1 MYVKNIAAVI
11 CAIALLTTA
20 TLAFSSE
27 SLNNPDYIE
36 VSIEEIQSVSGEDNC
51 VLTLTPSN
59 YSVVTDLDSP
69 AQLKEFLAKNGII
82 VYRNDNGSSTTVLDR
97 YFDLAAQDST
107 EPSSS
112 MMSNSSIGPGKDI
125 ATIYYLDRNNTIST
139 HTINVGYDDTQD
151 YDALIDE
158 TVAQIMSKDINR
170 NDQALRPMASDE
182 EGEYL
187 GSKSYTYTRPP
198 KGKLVADYEFYTVQ
212 NYDKEDYY
220 LVFCDINGIPGAV
233 LHDDNYQYE
242 SKYEGEEMTVELV
255 PITTSVT
262 LDDYGPSRTITSGS
276 ETYEVSVGVS
286 LDNISFGHSKSY
298 TRNIYDT
305 EISTQCTSTDA
316 IWELALEKDAQ
327 KDNCRFEPAATFVC
341 SYNKSSVKLNLY
353 AGYTLDSRLTAQEE
367 ISLDRTIT
375 CTSSDVS

>member
-1 MYVKNIAAVI
+1 MLKNIAAVI

-305 EISTQCTSTDA
+305 DISTQCTSTDA

>member
-1 MYVKNIAAVI
+1 MLKNIAAVI

-69 AQLKEFLAKNGII
+69 ALLKEFLAKNGII

-158 TVAQIMSKDINR
+158 TVAQIMSKDINQ
-170 NDQALRPMASDE
+170 NDQSLRPMASDE

-198 KGKLVADYEFYTVQ
+198 KVKLVADYEFYTVQ

-255 PITTSVT
+255 PVTTSVT
-262 LDDYGPSRTITSGS
+262 LDDYGPSRTITSDS

-316 IWELALEKDAQ
+316 IWELALKKDAQ

-353 AGYTLDSRLTAQEE
+353 AGYTLDSLLTAQEE

>member
-1 MYVKNIAAVI
+1 MLKNIAAVI

-69 AQLKEFLAKNGII
+69 ALLKEFLAKNGII

-158 TVAQIMSKDINR
+158 TVAQIMSKDINQ
-170 NDQALRPMASDE
+170 NDQSLRPMASDE

-220 LVFCDINGIPGAV
+220 LVFCDINGIPWAV

-255 PITTSVT
+255 PVTTSVT
-262 LDDYGPSRTITSGS
+262 LDDYGPSRTITSGT

-353 AGYTLDSRLTAQEE
+353 AGYTLDSLLTAQEE

>member
-1 MYVKNIAAVI
+1 MLKNIAAVI

-255 PITTSVT
+255 PVTTSVT
-262 LDDYGPSRTITSGS
+262 LDDYGPSRTITSGT

>member
-1 MYVKNIAAVI
+1 MLKNIAAVI

-69 AQLKEFLAKNGII
+69 ALLKEFLAKNGII

-158 TVAQIMSKDINR
+158 TVAQIMSKDINQ
-170 NDQALRPMASDE
+170 NDQSLRPMASDE

-316 IWELALEKDAQ
+316 IWELALKKDAQ

>member
-1 MYVKNIAAVI
+1 MLKNIAAVI

-69 AQLKEFLAKNGII
+69 ALLKEFLAKNGII

-158 TVAQIMSKDINR
+158 TVAQIMSKDINQ
-170 NDQALRPMASDE
+170 NDQSLRPMASDE

-255 PITTSVT
+255 PVTTSVT
-262 LDDYGPSRTITSGS
+262 LDDYGPSRTITSDS

-316 IWELALEKDAQ
+316 IWELALKKDAQ

>member
-1 MYVKNIAAVI
+1 M
-11 CAIALLTTA
+11 
-20 TLAFSSE
+20 
-27 SLNNPDYIE
+27 
-36 VSIEEIQSVSGEDNC
+36 IQSVSGEDNC

-69 AQLKEFLAKNGII
+69 ALLKEFLAKNGII

-255 PITTSVT
+255 PVTTSVT
-262 LDDYGPSRTITSGS
+262 LDDYGPSRTITSDS

>member
-1 MYVKNIAAVI
+1 MLKNIAAVI

-69 AQLKEFLAKNGII
+69 ALLKEFLAKNGII

-255 PITTSVT
+255 PVTTSVT
-262 LDDYGPSRTITSGS
+262 LDDYGPSRTITSDSG
-276 ETYEVSVGVS
+276 TYEVSVGVS

>member
-1 MYVKNIAAVI
+1 M
-11 CAIALLTTA
+11 
-20 TLAFSSE
+20 
-27 SLNNPDYIE
+27 
-36 VSIEEIQSVSGEDNC
+36 
-51 VLTLTPSN
+51 
-59 YSVVTDLDSP
+59 
-69 AQLKEFLAKNGII
+69 
-82 VYRNDNGSSTTVLDR
+82 
-97 YFDLAAQDST
+97 
-107 EPSSS
+107 
-112 MMSNSSIGPGKDI
+112 
-125 ATIYYLDRNNTIST
+125 
-139 HTINVGYDDTQD
+139 
-151 YDALIDE
+151 IDE

>member
-1 MYVKNIAAVI
+1 MLKNIAAVI

-375 CTSSDVS
+375 CTSSEVS

>member
-1 MYVKNIAAVI
+1 MLKNIAAVI

-298 TRNIYDT
+298 TLNIYDT

>member
-1 MYVKNIAAVI
+1 MLKNIAAVI

-69 AQLKEFLAKNGII
+69 ALLKEFLAKNGII

-255 PITTSVT
+255 PVTTSVT
-262 LDDYGPSRTITSGS
+262 LDDYGPSRTITSDS
-276 ETYEVSVGVS
+276 ETYEVSVGVR

>member
-1 MYVKNIAAVI
+1 MLKNIAAVI

-353 AGYTLDSRLTAQEE
+353 AGYTLDSLLTAQEE

-375 CTSSDVS
+375 CTSSEVS

>member
-1 MYVKNIAAVI
+1 MLKNIAAVI

-353 AGYTLDSRLTAQEE
+353 SGYTLDSRLTAQEE

>member
-1 MYVKNIAAVI
+1 MLKNIAAVI

-69 AQLKEFLAKNGII
+69 ALLKEFLAKNGII

-262 LDDYGPSRTITSGS
+262 LDDYGPSRTITSDS

>member
-1 MYVKNIAAVI
+1 MLKNIAAVI

-69 AQLKEFLAKNGII
+69 ALLKEFLAKNGII

-158 TVAQIMSKDINR
+158 TVAQIMSKDINQ
-170 NDQALRPMASDE
+170 NDQSLRPMASDE

-255 PITTSVT
+255 PVTTSVT
-262 LDDYGPSRTITSGS
+262 LDDYGPSRTITSGT

>member
-1 MYVKNIAAVI
+1 MLKNIAAVI

-69 AQLKEFLAKNGII
+69 ALLKEFLAKNGII

-139 HTINVGYDDTQD
+139 HTINVRYDDTQD

-255 PITTSVT
+255 PVTTSVT
-262 LDDYGPSRTITSGS
+262 LDDYGPSRTITSDS

>member
-1 MYVKNIAAVI
+1 MLKNIAAVI

>member
-1 MYVKNIAAVI
+1 MLKNIAAVI

-69 AQLKEFLAKNGII
+69 ALLKEFLAKNGII

-187 GSKSYTYTRPP
+187 GSKSYTFTRPP

-255 PITTSVT
+255 PVTTSVT
-262 LDDYGPSRTITSGS
+262 LDDYGPSRTITSDS

>member
-1 MYVKNIAAVI
+1 MLKNIAAVI

-69 AQLKEFLAKNGII
+69 ALLKEFLAKNGII

-255 PITTSVT
+255 PVTTSVT
-262 LDDYGPSRTITSGS
+262 LDDYGPSRTITSDS

>member
-1 MYVKNIAAVI
+1 MLKNIAAVI

-69 AQLKEFLAKNGII
+69 ALLKEFLAKNGII

-158 TVAQIMSKDINR
+158 TVAQIMSKDISR

-255 PITTSVT
+255 PVTTSVT
-262 LDDYGPSRTITSGS
+262 LDDYGPSRTITSDS

>member
-1 MYVKNIAAVI
+1 MLKNIAAVI

-69 AQLKEFLAKNGII
+69 ALLKEFLAKNGII

-255 PITTSVT
+255 PVTTSVT
-262 LDDYGPSRTITSGS
+262 LDDYGPSRTITSDS

-353 AGYTLDSRLTAQEE
+353 AGFSLDSRLTAQEE

>member
-1 MYVKNIAAVI
+1 MLKNIAAVI

-69 AQLKEFLAKNGII
+69 ALLKEFLAKNGII

-255 PITTSVT
+255 PVTTSVT
-262 LDDYGPSRTITSGS
+262 LDDYGPSRTITSDS

-316 IWELALEKDAQ
+316 IRELALEKDAQ

>member
-1 MYVKNIAAVI
+1 MLKNIAAVI

-69 AQLKEFLAKNGII
+69 ALLKEFLAKNGII

-151 YDALIDE
+151 FDALIDE

-255 PITTSVT
+255 PVTTSVT
-262 LDDYGPSRTITSGS
+262 LDDYGPSRTITSDS

-316 IWELALEKDAQ
+316 IWELALEKMQQ

>member
-1 MYVKNIAAVI
+1 MLKNIAAVI

-262 LDDYGPSRTITSGS
+262 LDDYGPSRTITSGT

>member
-1 MYVKNIAAVI
+1 MLKNIAAVI

-20 TLAFSSE
+20 TLAFSRE

-69 AQLKEFLAKNGII
+69 ALLKEFLAKNGII

-255 PITTSVT
+255 PVTTSVT
-262 LDDYGPSRTITSGS
+262 LDDYGPSRTITSDS

>member
-1 MYVKNIAAVI
+1 MLKNIAAVI

-69 AQLKEFLAKNGII
+69 ALLKEFLAKNGII

-212 NYDKEDYY
+212 NYHKEDYY

-255 PITTSVT
+255 PVTTSVT
-262 LDDYGPSRTITSGS
+262 LDDYGPSRTITSDS

>member
-1 MYVKNIAAVI
+1 MLKNIAAVI

-69 AQLKEFLAKNGII
+69 ALLKEFLAKNGII

-255 PITTSVT
+255 PVTTSVT
-262 LDDYGPSRTITSGS
+262 LDDYGPSRTITSDS

-375 CTSSDVS
+375 CTSSEVS

>member
-1 MYVKNIAAVI
+1 MLKNIAAVI

-69 AQLKEFLAKNGII
+69 ALLKEFLAKNGII

-170 NDQALRPMASDE
+170 NDQALRPMASEE

-255 PITTSVT
+255 PVTTSVT
-262 LDDYGPSRTITSGS
+262 LDDYGPSRTITSDS

>member
-1 MYVKNIAAVI
+1 MLKNIAAVI

-69 AQLKEFLAKNGII
+69 ALLKEFLAKNGII

-255 PITTSVT
+255 PVTTSVT
-262 LDDYGPSRTITSGS
+262 LDDYGPSRTITSDS

-286 LDNISFGHSKSY
+286 LDNISVGHSKSY

>member
-1 MYVKNIAAVI
+1 MLKNIAAVI

-36 VSIEEIQSVSGEDNC
+36 VSLEEIQSVSGEDNC

-69 AQLKEFLAKNGII
+69 ALLKEFLAKNGII

-255 PITTSVT
+255 PVTTSVT
-262 LDDYGPSRTITSGS
+262 LDDYGPSRTITSDS

>member
-1 MYVKNIAAVI
+1 MLKNIAAVI

-69 AQLKEFLAKNGII
+69 ALLKEFLAKNGII

>member
-1 MYVKNIAAVI
+1 MLKNIAAVI

-69 AQLKEFLAKNGII
+69 ALLKEFLAKNGII
-82 VYRNDNGSSTTVLDR
+82 VYRNDTGSSTTVLDR

-255 PITTSVT
+255 PVTTSVT
-262 LDDYGPSRTITSGS
+262 LDDYGPSRTITSDS

>member
-1 MYVKNIAAVI
+1 MLKNIAAVI

-112 MMSNSSIGPGKDI
+112 MMSNLSIGPGKDI

-367 ISLDRTIT
+367 ISLDRTLT

>member
-1 MYVKNIAAVI
+1 MLKNIAAVI

-286 LDNISFGHSKSY
+286 LDNISFVHSKSY

-316 IWELALEKDAQ
+316 IWDLALEKDAQ

>member
-1 MYVKNIAAVI
+1 MLKNIAAVI

-69 AQLKEFLAKNGII
+69 ALLKEFLAKNGII

-255 PITTSVT
+255 PVTTSVT
-262 LDDYGPSRTITSGS
+262 LDDYGPSRTITSDS

-353 AGYTLDSRLTAQEE
+353 AGYTPDSRLTAQEE

>member
-1 MYVKNIAAVI
+1 MLKNIAAVI

-198 KGKLVADYEFYTVQ
+198 KGKLVADYEFYTAQ

>member
-1 MYVKNIAAVI
+1 MLKNIAAVI

-69 AQLKEFLAKNGII
+69 ALLKEFLAKNGII

-255 PITTSVT
+255 PVTTSVT
-262 LDDYGPSRTITSGS
+262 LDDYGPSRTITSGT